1 MFRLFLARFMSHFGT
16 RRTGTNLDLTRC
28 SHVSITY
35 WIVPFLF
42 YLVLP
47 GFRSRDSILHVRCLR
62 PKNFFS
68 FRGNLQ
74 NLRQALVF
82 FSSSFLC
89 VCVCVCVCVDYLSV
103 DDDWRR
109 SAARAEKKTDNTM
122 ENRVRGATSNDCHQT
137 RPPF

>member
-1 MFRLFLARFMSHFGT
+1 MFEAEEFF
-16 RRTGTNLDLTRC
+16 
-28 SHVSITY
+28 
-35 WIVPFLF
+35 
-42 YLVLP
+42 
-47 GFRSRDSILHVRCLR
+47 
-62 PKNFFS
+62 FFS
-68 FRGNLQ
+68 WKSPKLETG
-74 NLRQALVF
+74 
-82 FSSSFLC
+82 SSFFFEFISVC